1 MLDYIIPIAGL
12 GLGKHQFVFE
22 IDSAFLK
29 RFPALEIEEGQVSVE
44 TEMVKES
51 NLIDFSFRFIGRLLL
66 PCDRC
71 LEYFYYPVDQTFRLI
86 VKYGETREEISDEI
100 LVIPANESR
109 LDLSQYFYEFLNL
122 TIPFKKEHPLDENGH
137 STCNKEMEEK
147 LKSMTIKSDDSRWDA
162 LKNIELD

>member
-12 GLGKHQFVFE
+12 GLGQHHFIFE

-29 RFPALEIEEGQVSVE
+29 KFPALEVEEGQITVE
-44 TEMVKES
+44 TEMIKES
-51 NLIDFSFRFIGRLLL
+51 NLIDFSFRFVGKLLL

-71 LEYFYYPVDQTFRLI
+71 LESFYYPVDNTVRLI
-86 VKYGETREEISDEI
+86 VKYGETREEISDEV

-109 LDLSQYFYEFLNL
+109 LDLSQYFYEFINL
-122 TIPFKKEHPLDENGH
+122 MIPFKKEHPLDENGN
-137 STCNKEMEEK
+137 STCSAEMEEK
-147 LKSMTIKSDDSRWDA
+147 LTSMITKPEDSRWDA